1 MGNFWQD
8 VRFAIRVLLHN
19 RGFAAIAILTL
30 AIGIGANT
38 ALFSVV
44 NGVLLNPLPFPDPD
58 RLYAVYAKTSTF
70 AQSSITYPNFE
81 DWQRQNHSFAYLGAF
96 RSDDYNL
103 TGSGEP
109 ERLHAHMVSADFF
122 PAYGINPIVGRA
134 FRRDEDQ
141 IGAEPVAMLGDGLWK
156 RKFASS
162 PDVVGK
168 SVTLNGRSHTI
179 VGVAQSLVPG
189 LSPSDVYVPIGQWGD
204 PSFRDRHIGM
214 GTNAIGRLKPGVTE
228 AQAQADMDAVARNL
242 AEAYPDANKGSGV
255 TMVPLKTDVVGNARG
270 TLLVLLG
277 AVAFVL
283 LIACANVSNLLLARS
298 TGRTREFAIRL
309 SLGASPWRVIGQ
321 LLTESV
327 ILGIAGGVLG
337 LALAKA
343 ALVMLLKGLADAIP
357 RTDEIALD
365 SRVLLFT
372 ASISV
377 LAGIVFG
384 LAPAMRM
391 LRPQLSETLREGGRG
406 SSGARHRAQSLFI
419 VLQVAMALVLLV
431 GAGLMIRSLAA
442 LWGIDPGFDP
452 RQVLAFATSMTSDP
466 KATPDQLRAK
476 YREAARQFAA
486 VPGVEAAAMIGGSLP
501 MTGDSEVP
509 FWPEGETPPANQNDM
524 TFALFYLVTPP
535 YQQAMKIP
543 LERGRFLGDR
553 DDEHSPVAAVID
565 ASFARKYFPGV
576 DPVGQRIHIGLLDM
590 KAEIVGVVGH
600 VEHWGLGDKKHET
613 LQAQI
618 YLSVWQVPD
627 RFWTLLSSGSG
638 YVVRTTAA
646 PLGVM
651 GAIRQAAAKADA
663 SSVVYGARPM
673 EEIVANSIATQRL
686 AMIMLSIFSAVALLL
701 SAIGIYG
708 VISYL
713 TGQRTQEI
721 GVRVALGASGGDV
734 LRMVIG
740 EGMRITAVGVVL
752 GLAAALGLTR
762 LLATLIYGVGA
773 WDPITFTGVALLLTG
788 VALFAC
794 YIPARRAT
802 RVDPM
807 IALRY
812 E

>member
-1 MGNFWQD
+1 MSNFWQD
-8 VRFAIRVLLHN
+8 IRFTIRVLLHN

-30 AIGIGANT
+30 ALGIGANT

-58 RLYAVYAKTSTF
+58 RLYAIYAKTSTF
-70 AQSSITYPNFE
+70 AQSSINYPNFE
-81 DWQRQNHSFAYLGAF
+81 DWQRQNHSFAFLGAF

-103 TGSGEP
+103 TGAGEP

-122 PAYGINPIVGRA
+122 PAYGINPLIGRS

-162 PDVVGK
+162 PEVVGK
-168 SVTLNGRSHTI
+168 SVTLNGKPHTI
-179 VGVAQSLVPG
+179 VGVAQSRISG
-189 LSPSDVYVPIGQWGD
+189 LSVSDVYVPIGQWAD

-228 AQAQADMDAVARNL
+228 AQAQADLDAVARDL
-242 AEAYPDANKGSGV
+242 AAAYPDANKGSGI
-255 TMVPLKTDVVGNARG
+255 TMVPLKTDVVGSARG

-327 ILGIAGGVLG
+327 MLGIAGGLIG

-343 ALVMLLKGLADAIP
+343 AMVLILKGLAEAIP
-357 RTDEIALD
+357 RTDEISLD

-372 ASISV
+372 AAISI

-391 LRPQLSETLREGGRG
+391 RRPQLSETLREGGRG
-406 SSGARHRAQSLFI
+406 SSGARHRAQSVFI

-442 LWGIDPGFDP
+442 LWSIDPGFDP
-452 RQVLAFATSMTSDP
+452 RQVLTFATSMTSDP
-466 KATPDQLRAK
+466 GATPDQLRAK
-476 YREAARQFAA
+476 YREAARQFAS
-486 VPGVEAAAMIGGSLP
+486 VPGVESVALIGGSLP

-524 TFALFYLVTPP
+524 TFALFYLVTPQYP
-535 YQQAMKIP
+535 QAMRI
-543 LERGRFLGDR
+543 LVQRGRFLSDR
-553 DDEHSPVAAVID
+553 DDEHSPVTAVID
-565 ASFARKYFPGV
+565 ASFASKYFRNV
-576 DPVGQRIHIGLLDM
+576 DPVGKSIHIGLLDM

-600 VEHWGLGDKKHET
+600 VEHWGLGDQKHQT
-613 LQAQI
+613 LQAQL

-627 RFWTLLSSGSG
+627 RFWSLLSSGSG
-638 YVVRTTAA
+638 YEARTTAA

-651 GAIRQAAAKADA
+651 GGIREAAAKADP

-673 EEIVANSIATQRL
+673 EEIVGNSIATQRL
-686 AMIMLSIFSAVALLL
+686 AMIMLSLFSTVALLL

-713 TGQRTQEI
+713 TSQRTQEI
-721 GVRVALGASGGDV
+721 GIRVALGASGGDV

-740 EGMRITAVGVVL
+740 EGMRITVVGVAL
-752 GLAAALGLTR
+752 GLAAALALTR

-773 WDPITFTGVALLLTG
+773 WDPVTFVGVALLLTS

-807 IALRY
+807 TALRY

>member
-1 MGNFWQD
+1 MSNFWQD
-8 VRFAIRVLLHN
+8 IRFAIRVLVHN
-19 RGFAAIAILTL
+19 RGFAAVAILTL

-44 NGVLLNPLPFPDPD
+44 NGVLLNPLPFPEPD
-58 RLYAVYAKTSTF
+58 RLYAIYAKTATF
-70 AQSSITYPNFE
+70 AQGSISYPNFE
-81 DWQRQNHSFAYLGAF
+81 DWQRQNHSFAFLGGF

-122 PAYGINPIVGRA
+122 PAYGINPTIGRA

-162 PDVVGK
+162 PEVVGK
-168 SVTLNGRSHTI
+168 SITLNGRSHTI
-179 VGVAQSLVPG
+179 VGVAQSRIPG
-189 LSPSDVYVPIGQWGD
+189 LSVSDVYVPIGQWAD

-228 AQAQADMDAVARNL
+228 AQAQADLDAVARDL
-242 AEAYPDANKGSGV
+242 AAAYPDANKGTGIA
-255 TMVPLKTDVVGNARG
+255 MVPLKTDVVGGARG

-327 ILGIAGGVLG
+327 ILGIAGGALG

-343 ALVMLLKGLADAIP
+343 AMVLILKGLADAVP

-372 ASISV
+372 AGISI

-384 LAPAMRM
+384 LAPALRM
-391 LRPQLSETLREGGRG
+391 LRPRLSETLREGGRG
-406 SSGARHRAQSLFI
+406 STGARHYAQSVFI

-442 LWGIDPGFDP
+442 LWAIDPGFDP
-452 RQVLAFATSMTSDP
+452 RQVLTFATSVTSDP
-466 KATPDQLRAK
+466 KATPDMLRARYRETERQLRS
-476 YREAARQFAA
+476 
-486 VPGVEAAAMIGGSLP
+486 VPGVESVAMIGGSLP

-524 TFALFYLVTPP
+524 TFALFYLVTPQYP
-535 YQQAMKIP
+535 QALRIP
-543 LERGRFLGDR
+543 IQRGRFLSDR
-553 DDEHSPVAAVID
+553 DDERSPVTAVID
-565 ASFARKYFPGV
+565 ASFASKYFPGV
-576 DPVGQRIHIGLLDM
+576 DPVGKRINIGLLEM

-613 LQAQI
+613 LQAQL

-627 RFWTLLSSGSG
+627 RFWSLLSSGSG
-638 YVVRTTAA
+638 YVARTTAA

-651 GAIRQAAAKADA
+651 GGIREAAAKADP

-673 EEIVANSIATQRL
+673 EEVVANSIATQRL

-708 VISYL
+708 VISYV

-721 GVRVALGASGGDV
+721 GIRVALGASGGDV

-740 EGMRITAVGVVL
+740 EGMRITVVGVAV
-752 GLAAALGLTR
+752 GLAAALALTR

-773 WDPITFTGVALLLTG
+773 WDPVTFVGVALLLTS

>member
-638 YVVRTTAA
+638 YVARTTAA

-740 EGMRITAVGVVL
+740 EGMRITVVGVVL

-773 WDPITFTGVALLLTG
+773 WDPVTFAGVALLLTG

>member
-1 MGNFWQD
+1 MSNFWQD
-8 VRFAIRVLLHN
+8 IRFAVRVLLHN
-19 RGFAAIAILTL
+19 RGFATIAILTL

-44 NGVLLNPLPFPDPD
+44 NGVLLNPLPFPDSD
-58 RLYAVYAKTSTF
+58 RLYAIYAKTSTF

-96 RSDDYNL
+96 RADDYNL
-103 TGSGEP
+103 TGWGEP

-122 PAYGINPIVGRA
+122 PAYGINPTIGRA
-134 FRRDEDQ
+134 FRQDEDKV
-141 IGAEPVAMLGDGLWK
+141 GAEPVAMLGDGLWK

-162 PDVVGK
+162 SDVVGR
-168 SVTLNGRSHTI
+168 SITLNGRSHTI
-179 VGVAQSLVPG
+179 VGVAQSLIPG
-189 LSPSDVYVPIGQWGD
+189 LSPSDVYVPIGQWAD

-228 AQAQADMDAVARNL
+228 AQAQADMDAVARDL
-242 AEAYPDANKGSGV
+242 AAAYPDANKGSGI
-255 TMVPLKTDVVGNARG
+255 TMVPLKTDVVGNVRG

-327 ILGIAGGVLG
+327 ILGIAGGLIG

-343 ALVMLLKGLADAIP
+343 AMVLILKGLADAIP

-372 ASISV
+372 ASISI

-406 SSGARHRAQSLFI
+406 SSGARHRAQSVFI
-419 VLQVAMALVLLV
+419 VVQVAMALVLLV
-431 GAGLMIRSLAA
+431 GAGLMVRSLAA

-452 RQVLAFATSMTSDP
+452 RRVLTFATSMTSDP
-466 KATPDQLRAK
+466 KATPDMLRAK
-476 YREAARQFAA
+476 YRETLRQFAA
-486 VPGVEAAAMIGGSLP
+486 VPGVESAAMIGGSLP

-576 DPVGQRIHIGLLDM
+576 DPVGQRIHVGLLDM

-613 LQAQI
+613 LQAQL

-627 RFWTLLSSGSG
+627 RFWSLLSSGSG
-638 YVVRTTAA
+638 YVARTTAA

-651 GAIRQAAAKADA
+651 GAIREAAARADA

-673 EEIVANSIATQRL
+673 EEVVANSIATQRL
-686 AMIMLSIFSAVALLL
+686 AMIMLSIFSVVALLL

-721 GVRVALGASGGDV
+721 GIRVALGASSGDV
-734 LRMVIG
+734 QRMVIG
-740 EGMRITAVGVVL
+740 EGMRITVVGVVL
-752 GLAAALGLTR
+752 GIGSALALTR

-773 WDPITFTGVALLLTG
+773 WDPVTFAGVALLLTG

-794 YIPARRAT
+794 YIPARRAM

>member
-1 MGNFWQD
+1 MSNFWQD
-8 VRFAIRVLLHN
+8 IRFAFRVLLHN
-19 RGFAAIAILTL
+19 RGFATIAILTL
-30 AIGIGANT
+30 ALGIGANT

-58 RLYAVYAKTSTF
+58 DLYAVYAKTSTF

-81 DWQRQNHSFAYLGAF
+81 DWQRQNHSFAFLGAF

-122 PAYGINPIVGRA
+122 PAYGINPMIGRS
-134 FRRDEDQ
+134 FRRDEDRV
-141 IGAEPVAMLGDGLWK
+141 GAEPVAMLGDGLWK

-162 PDVVGK
+162 PEVLEK
-168 SVTLNGRSHTI
+168 SITLNGKSYTVI
-179 VGVAQSLVPG
+179 GVAQGRVPG
-189 LSPSDVYVPIGQWGD
+189 LSPTDVYVPIGQWAD
-204 PSFRDRHIGM
+204 PTFRDRHIGM
-214 GTNAIGRLKPGVTE
+214 GTNAVGRLKQGVTL
-228 AQAQADMDAVARNL
+228 AQAQADMDAIARDL
-242 AEAYPDANKGSGV
+242 ATAYPDANKGSGI
-255 TMVPLKTDVVGNARG
+255 TMIPLKADVVGEARG

-283 LIACANVSNLLLARS
+283 LIACANVGNLLLARS

-309 SLGASPWRVIGQ
+309 SLGAGPARVLRQ

-327 ILGIAGGVLG
+327 LLG
-337 LALAKA
+337 LSGGALGLVFAKLA
-343 ALVMLLKGLADAIP
+343 MIAILKGLADALP

-372 ASISV
+372 AGISI
-377 LAGIVFG
+377 LTGIVFG
-384 LAPAMRM
+384 LAPAIRM

-406 SSGARHRAQSLFI
+406 TSGAHHRAQSVFV
-419 VLQVAMALVLLV
+419 VLEVAMALVLLV
-431 GAGLMIRSLAA
+431 GAGLMIRSLGA
-442 LWGIDPGFDP
+442 LWGINPGFDP
-452 RQVLAFATSMTSDP
+452 RNVLTFSTSMTSDP
-466 KATPDQLRAK
+466 LATPDQVRAR
-476 YREAARQFAA
+476 YREAERQFAS
-486 VPGVEAAAMIGGSLP
+486 VPGVESVAMIGGSLP

-509 FWPEGETPPANQNDM
+509 FWPEGETPPKNQDDM

-535 YQQAMKIP
+535 YQQAMRIP
-543 LERGRFLGDR
+543 LLRGRFLADR
-553 DDEHSPVAAVID
+553 DDEHFPVTAVID
-565 ASFARKYFPGV
+565 TAFANKYFQNA
-576 DPVGQRIHIGLLDM
+576 DPVGKRIHIGLLDM

-600 VEHWGLGDKKHET
+600 VEHWGLGDQKHQT

-618 YLSVWQVPD
+618 YLSVWQIPD
-627 RFWTLLSSGSG
+627 RFWSLLSSGSG
-638 YVVRTTAA
+638 HVARTTAA

-651 GAIRQAAAKADA
+651 GAIREAASRAGA
-663 SSVVYGARPM
+663 STVIYSARPM

-686 AMIMLSIFSAVALLL
+686 AMILLSIFSALALGL

-713 TGQRTQEI
+713 TSQRTREI
-721 GVRVALGASGGDV
+721 GIRVALGASNRDV
-734 LRMVIG
+734 LGMVLG
-740 EGMRITAVGVVL
+740 EGMKITLIGVVL
-752 GLAAALGLTR
+752 GLGAALALTR
-762 LLATLIYGVGA
+762 LIAQLIYGVGA
-773 WDPITFTGVALLLTG
+773 WDPVTFVGVTALLTG
-788 VALFAC
+788 VALLAC
-794 YIPARRAT
+794 YFPARRAM

>member
-1 MGNFWQD
+1 MSNFWLD
-8 VRFAIRVLLHN
+8 IRFAFRVLLHN
-19 RGFAAIAILTL
+19 RGFATIAILTL
-30 AIGIGANT
+30 ALGIGANT

-58 RLYAVYAKTSTF
+58 RLYAIYAKTSTF
-70 AQSSITYPNFE
+70 AQGSISYPNFE
-81 DWQRQNHSFAYLGAF
+81 DWQRQNHSFAFLGAF

-122 PAYGINPIVGRA
+122 PAYGINPLIGRV
-134 FRRDEDQ
+134 FHPEEDR
-141 IGAEPVAMLGDGLWK
+141 IGAEPVLILGDGLWK

-168 SVTLNGRSHTI
+168 SLTLNGKSHTI
-179 VGVAQSLVPG
+179 VGVAQSRIPG
-189 LSPSDVYVPIGQWGD
+189 LSPSDVYVPIGQWAD

-214 GTNAIGRLKPGVTE
+214 GTNAIGRLKPGITE
-228 AQAQADMDAVARNL
+228 ALAQADLDAVARDL
-242 AEAYPDANKGSGV
+242 AAAYPDANKGTGIA
-255 TMVPLKTDVVGNARG
+255 MVPLKRDVVGSARG

-283 LIACANVSNLLLARS
+283 LISCANVSNLLLARS

-327 ILGIAGGVLG
+327 ILGIAGGVIG

-343 ALVMLLKGLADAIP
+343 AMVLILKGLADAIP

-372 ASISV
+372 AGISI
-377 LAGIVFG
+377 LAGIAFG

-391 LRPQLSETLREGGRG
+391 LRPQLSATLREGGRG
-406 SSGARHRAQSLFI
+406 SSGAHNRAQSVFI
-419 VLQVAMALVLLV
+419 VAQVAMALVLLV
-431 GAGLMIRSLAA
+431 GAGLMIRSLSA
-442 LWGIDPGFDP
+442 LWGLDPGFDP
-452 RQVLAFATSMTSDP
+452 RQVLTFATSVTSDP
-466 KATPDQLRAK
+466 MATADQLRAK

-486 VPGVEAAAMIGGSLP
+486 VPGVEAAAMIGGSIP

-509 FWPEGETPPANQNDM
+509 FWPEGQTPPANQDDM

-535 YQQAMKIP
+535 YQQAMRIP

-553 DDEHSPVAAVID
+553 DDEHAPVAAVID

-576 DPVGQRIHIGLLDM
+576 DPVGQRIHVGLLDM

-600 VEHWGLGDKKHET
+600 VEHWGLGDKKHEA
-613 LQAQI
+613 LQAQL

-638 YVVRTTAA
+638 YVARTTAS
-646 PLGVM
+646 PLGIM
-651 GAIRQAAAKADA
+651 GAIREAAARADP
-663 SSVVYGARPM
+663 SSVVYAVRPM
-673 EEIVANSIATQRL
+673 EEIVGNSIATQRL
-686 AMIMLSIFSAVALLL
+686 AMIMLSIFSTVALLL

-708 VISYL
+708 VISYV

-721 GVRVALGASGGDV
+721 GIRVALGASGGDV

-740 EGMRITAVGVVL
+740 EGMRVTVVGVAI
-752 GLAAALGLTR
+752 GIAAALALTR

-773 WDPITFTGVALLLTG
+773 WDPVTFVGVALLLTF

-794 YIPARRAT
+794 YIPARRAM

>member
-1 MGNFWQD
+1 MTNAWQD
-8 VRFAIRVLLHN
+8 IRFAVRVLLHN
-19 RGFAAIAILTL
+19 RGFAAVAILTL
-30 AIGIGANT
+30 ALGIGANT

-44 NGVLLNPLPFPDPD
+44 NGVLLNPLPFPEPD
-58 RLYAVYAKTSTF
+58 RLYAVYSKTSTF

-81 DWQRQNHSFAYLGAF
+81 DWQRQNHSFAFLGAF

-122 PAYGINPIVGRA
+122 PAYGIKAMIGRT

-141 IGAEPVAMLGDGLWK
+141 VGAEPVAILGDGLWK

-168 SVTLNGRSHTI
+168 SVVLNGRSHTV
-179 VGVAQSLVPG
+179 VGVAQSLVTG
-189 LSPSDVYVPIGQWGD
+189 LSPSDIYVPIGQWAD
-204 PSFRDRHIGM
+204 PAFRDRHIGM

-228 AQAQADMDAVARNL
+228 AEAQADLDAVARDL
-242 AEAYPDANKGSGV
+242 ALAYPDANKGSGI
-255 TMVPLKTDVVGNARG
+255 TMIPLKTDVVGNARG

-321 LLTESV
+321 LLTESI
-327 ILGIAGGVLG
+327 ILGIAGGVAG
-337 LALAKA
+337 LVLAKA
-343 ALVMLLKGLADAIP
+343 GMVLILKGLADAIP

-365 SRVLLFT
+365 ARVLLFT
-372 ASISV
+372 AFISI
-377 LAGIVFG
+377 LAGLVFG

-406 SSGARHRAQSLFI
+406 ASGARHRAQSVFI
-419 VLQVAMALVLLV
+419 VLQVAMALVLMV

-452 RQVLAFATSMTSDP
+452 RQVLAFATSVTSDP

-509 FWPEGETPPANQNDM
+509 FWPEGQTPPANQNDM

-535 YQQAMKIP
+535 YQQAMRIP
-543 LERGRFLGDR
+543 LVRGRFLEDR
-553 DDEHSPVAAVID
+553 DDERAQVAAVID

-576 DPVGQRIHIGLLDM
+576 DPVGQRIHVGLLDM

-600 VEHWGLGDKKHET
+600 VEHWGLGDRKHET
-613 LQAQI
+613 LQAQL
-618 YLSVWQVPD
+618 YLSVFQVPD

-638 YVVRTTAA
+638 YVARTTAS

-651 GAIRQAAAKADA
+651 SGIRAAAAKADP

-740 EGMRITAVGVVL
+740 EGMRITVVGVVL
-752 GLAAALGLTR
+752 GLIAALALTR

-773 WDPITFTGVALLLTG
+773 WDPITFVGVALLLSG

-794 YIPARRAT
+794 FIPAKRAT

-807 IALRY
+807 VALRY

>member
-1 MGNFWQD
+1 MSNFWQD
-8 VRFAIRVLLHN
+8 IRFAIRVLLHN
-19 RGFAAIAILTL
+19 RGFAAVAILTL

-44 NGVLLNPLPFPDPD
+44 NGVLLNPLPFPEPD
-58 RLYAVYAKTSTF
+58 RLYAIYAKTATF
-70 AQSSITYPNFE
+70 AQGSISYPNFE
-81 DWQRQNHSFAYLGAF
+81 DWQRQNHSFAFLGGF

-122 PAYGINPIVGRA
+122 PAYGINPTIGRA

-162 PDVVGK
+162 PEVVGK
-168 SVTLNGRSHTI
+168 SITLNGRSHTI
-179 VGVAQSLVPG
+179 VGVAQSRIPG
-189 LSPSDVYVPIGQWGD
+189 LSVSDVYVPIGQWAD

-228 AQAQADMDAVARNL
+228 AQAQADLDAVARDL
-242 AEAYPDANKGSGV
+242 AAAYPDANKGTGIA
-255 TMVPLKTDVVGNARG
+255 MVPLKTDVVGGARG

-327 ILGIAGGVLG
+327 ILGIAGGALG

-343 ALVMLLKGLADAIP
+343 AMVLILKGLADAVP

-372 ASISV
+372 AGISI

-384 LAPAMRM
+384 LAPALRM
-391 LRPQLSETLREGGRG
+391 LRPRLSETLREGGRG
-406 SSGARHRAQSLFI
+406 STGARHYAQSVFI

-442 LWGIDPGFDP
+442 LWAIDPGFDP
-452 RQVLAFATSMTSDP
+452 RQVLTFATSVTSDP
-466 KATPDQLRAK
+466 KATPDMLRARYRETERQLRS
-476 YREAARQFAA
+476 
-486 VPGVEAAAMIGGSLP
+486 VPGVESVAMIGGSLP

-524 TFALFYLVTPP
+524 TFALFYLVTPQYP
-535 YQQAMKIP
+535 QALRIP
-543 LERGRFLGDR
+543 IQRGRFLSDR
-553 DDEHSPVAAVID
+553 DDEQSPVTAVID
-565 ASFARKYFPGV
+565 ASFASKYFPGV
-576 DPVGQRIHIGLLDM
+576 DPVGKRINIGLLEM

-613 LQAQI
+613 LQAQL

-627 RFWTLLSSGSG
+627 RFWSLLSSGSG
-638 YVVRTTAA
+638 YVARTTAA

-651 GAIRQAAAKADA
+651 GGIREAAAKADP

-673 EEIVANSIATQRL
+673 EEVVANSIATQRL

-708 VISYL
+708 VISYV

-721 GVRVALGASGGDV
+721 GIRVALGASGGDV

-740 EGMRITAVGVVL
+740 EGMRITVVGVAV
-752 GLAAALGLTR
+752 GLAAALALTR

-773 WDPITFTGVALLLTG
+773 WDPVTFVGVALLLTS